1 MINLQRER
9 PTCHDCHLFHLTPNY
24 ALVRYVLPN
33 FWPLPDTT
41 FLLHGPNVS
50 GISKSPYKL
59 ATVFENHFKSLTLQI
74 CERSELNGFFEFSRQ
89 KFRLDIFVIF
99 KYARWTVFCSDSLL
113 TTTIFELSWC
123 NTLVLKSW

>member
-59 ATVFENHFKSLTLQI
+59 ATVFKNQLKSLILQI
-74 CERSELNGFFEFSRQ
+74 RERSELIRIFEFSRQ
-89 KFRLDIFVIF
+89 KLQMRHFRNFQICALHCFLFRLIVDNNNFLNCHGV
-99 KYARWTVFCSDSLL
+99 
-113 TTTIFELSWC
+113 
-123 NTLVLKSW
+123 TLWF